1 MGRQP
6 FDDQTKRAFLH
17 GGAANCDGRGGNQT
31 RLWSQWW
38 RQGLSTLLLFAV
50 TQPRRMTGLYLKALT
65 CWLLVLM
72 IGLTTAAQANQAS
85 PNPNFPSVVIST
97 QTPGFIEVGSRM
109 GMRTDASRSLTFD
122 QATTQL
128 ATWQAINRASPNFGF
143 TRDAYWFRFQID
155 NITGQELSRLIELP
169 APLIDEVNFYH
180 FAGDQPKASY
190 VLGDEKPFA
199 QRTVKHQNFVM
210 PIQLTPGLNQ
220 IYIRLA
226 SAGTIEAPFRIWDPE
241 SFHEANR
248 DVNLI
253 QGVLI
258 GILLVMVV
266 NNLFVFFSTGG
277 INYIFYVLFVASFL
291 LLHQTLTGFTFAY
304 VWPNAVRW
312 NSIAISTFIA
322 STGLFACL
330 FANSFLKLKEFSKP
344 AWVLMNAFAAG
355 CGVLVALTFFLPYS
369 ITVRLGAAIAV
380 PVSLAALLIGC
391 WRWWQG
397 ARFARF
403 YCLAWTSVLIGIGIL
418 SAEKFGL
425 IPSTIWTNHAPQ
437 MGIILSVIL
446 LSFTLVD
453 RTNHDRSLRANAQAA
468 TLAHERQARAAQEA
482 LIKLK
487 EETNRQLEQ
496 RVKARTS
503 ELNQTLDQ
511 LQTANDRLLLLS
523 TTDGLTQVSNRA
535 FFDNAL
541 ATEHRRA
548 RRMGA
553 PLGLIMFDIDHLKQ
567 VNDTYGHMTGDACLQ
582 VLAKLMRPWI
592 HRAGDV
598 LARYGGEE
606 FVILLLGCNLES
618 STALAEKFRVAV
630 EELQISHEG
639 KVIHLTASFGV
650 ASGVPDQ
657 QSNPQDLVVTADK
670 MLFLAKEGG
679 RNCVRSSPMNSTNT

>member
-1 MGRQP
+1 M
-6 FDDQTKRAFLH
+6 
-17 GGAANCDGRGGNQT
+17 N
-31 RLWSQWW
+31 
-38 RQGLSTLLLFAV
+38 
-50 TQPRRMTGLYLKALT
+50 GLYLKTLT
-65 CWLLVLM
+65 CWLLALM
-72 IGLTTAAQANQAS
+72 MGLTMAAQASQAT
-85 PNPNFPSVVIST
+85 PNPSFPTLVIST
-97 QTPGFIEVGSRM
+97 QTPGFIEVGPRM
-109 GMRTDASRSLTFD
+109 GMLTDASRSLTFD
-122 QATTQL
+122 QATTRL
-128 ATWQAINRASPNFGF
+128 ETWHAINRASPNFGF
-143 TRDAYWFRFQID
+143 TRDAYWFRFQMD
-155 NITGQELSRLIELP
+155 NITGQELPRLIELP
-169 APLIDEVNFYH
+169 IPFIDEVNFYH
-180 FAGDQPKASY
+180 LAGDQPMASY
-190 VLGDEKPFA
+190 VLGDKKPFA
-199 QRTVKHQNFVM
+199 QRIVKHQNFVM
-210 PIQLTPGLNQ
+210 PIQLRPGLNQ

-226 SAGTIEAPFRIWDPE
+226 SAGPLEAPFRIWDPE
-241 SFHEANR
+241 RFHEANR
-248 DVNLI
+248 DENLI

-258 GILLVMVV
+258 GILLIMVFY
-266 NNLFVFFSTGG
+266 NLFVFFSTGD
-277 INYIFYVLFVASFL
+277 ISYIFYILFVASFL
-291 LLHQTLTGFTFAY
+291 MLHLTFTGFTFAY
-304 VWPNAVRW
+304 AWPNAVRW
-312 NSIAISTFIA
+312 NSIAISTFMA
-322 STGLFACL
+322 STGIFACL
-330 FANSFLKLKEFSKP
+330 FTNSFLKLKEFSRP
-344 AWVLMNAFAAG
+344 IWILMSTLAAG
-355 CGVLVALTFFLPYS
+355 CSVLVALTLFLPNS
-369 ITVRLGAAIAV
+369 ITMRLGAAIAIL
-380 PVSLAALLIGC
+380 VSLAALVIGY

-397 ARFARF
+397 AKFARF
-403 YCLAWTSVLIGIGIL
+403 YCLAWTSVLIGISIL
-418 SAEKFGL
+418 AADRFGL
-425 IPSTIWTNHAPQ
+425 MPSTIWTNHAPQ
-437 MGIILSVIL
+437 MGIIFSVIL

-453 RTNHDRSLRANAQAA
+453 RTNHDRSLRANVQAA

-487 EETNRQLEQ
+487 EETSRQLEQ

-553 PLGLIMFDIDHLKQ
+553 PLGLIMFDIDQFKQ

-582 VLAKLMRPWI
+582 ALAKLMRPWI

-650 ASGVPDQ
+650 ACGVPDQ

-670 MLFLAKEGG
+670 MLCLAKEGG
-679 RNCVRSSPMNSTNT
+679 RNCVRSSPMNSTNA

>member
-1 MGRQP
+1 M
-6 FDDQTKRAFLH
+6 
-17 GGAANCDGRGGNQT
+17 N
-31 RLWSQWW
+31 
-38 RQGLSTLLLFAV
+38 
-50 TQPRRMTGLYLKALT
+50 GLYLKTLT
-65 CWLLVLM
+65 CWLLALM
-72 IGLTTAAQANQAS
+72 MGLTMAAQASQAT
-85 PNPNFPSVVIST
+85 PNPSFPTLVIST
-97 QTPGFIEVGSRM
+97 QTPGFIEVGPRM
-109 GMRTDASRSLTFD
+109 GMLTDASRSLTFD
-122 QATTQL
+122 QATTRPE
-128 ATWQAINRASPNFGF
+128 TWQAINRASPNFGF
-143 TRDAYWFRFQID
+143 TRDAYWFRFQMD
-155 NITGQELSRLIELP
+155 NITGQELPRLIELP
-169 APLIDEVNFYH
+169 IPFIDEVNFYH
-180 FAGDQPKASY
+180 LAGDQPMASY
-190 VLGDEKPFA
+190 VLGDKKPFA
-199 QRTVKHQNFVM
+199 QRIVKHQNFVM
-210 PIQLTPGLNQ
+210 PIQLRPGLNQ

-226 SAGTIEAPFRIWDPE
+226 SAGTLEAPFRIWDPE
-241 SFHEANR
+241 RFHEANR
-248 DVNLI
+248 DENLI

-258 GILLVMVV
+258 GILLIMVFY
-266 NNLFVFFSTGG
+266 NLFVFFSTGD
-277 INYIFYVLFVASFL
+277 ISYIFYILFVASFL
-291 LLHQTLTGFTFAY
+291 LLHLTLTGFTFAY
-304 VWPNAVRW
+304 AWPNAVRW
-312 NSIAISTFIA
+312 NSIAISTFMA
-322 STGLFACL
+322 STGIFACL
-330 FANSFLKLKEFSKP
+330 FTNSFLKLKEFSRP
-344 AWVLMNAFAAG
+344 TWILMSTLAAG
-355 CGVLVALTFFLPYS
+355 CGVLVALTLFLPNS
-369 ITVRLGAAIAV
+369 ITMRLGAAIAV
-380 PVSLAALLIGC
+380 LVSLAALVIGY

-397 ARFARF
+397 AKFARF
-403 YCLAWTSVLIGIGIL
+403 YCLAWTSVLIGISIL
-418 SAEKFGL
+418 AADRFGL

-437 MGIILSVIL
+437 MGIIFSVIL

-453 RTNHDRSLRANAQAA
+453 RTNHDRSLWANAQAA

-487 EETNRQLEQ
+487 EETSRQLEQ

-553 PLGLIMFDIDHLKQ
+553 PLGLIMFDIDQFKQ

-582 VLAKLMRPWI
+582 ALAKLMRPWI

-650 ASGVPDQ
+650 ACGVPDQ

-670 MLFLAKEGG
+670 MLCLAKEGG
-679 RNCVRSSPMNSTNT
+679 RNCVRSSPMNSTNA

>member
-1 MGRQP
+1 MG
-6 FDDQTKRAFLH
+6 
-17 GGAANCDGRGGNQT
+17 
-31 RLWSQWW
+31 
-38 RQGLSTLLLFAV
+38 TL
-50 TQPRRMTGLYLKALT
+50 
-65 CWLLVLM
+65 
-72 IGLTTAAQANQAS
+72 
-85 PNPNFPSVVIST
+85 
-97 QTPGFIEVGSRM
+97 
-109 GMRTDASRSLTFD
+109 TDASRSLTFD

-128 ATWQAINRASPNFGF
+128 GTWEAIKRPSPNFGF
-143 TRDAYWFRFQID
+143 ARDAYWFRFQID
-155 NITGQELSRLIELP
+155 NVTGQEIPRLIELP
-169 APLIDEVNFYH
+169 TPLMNEVNFYH
-180 FAGDQPKASY
+180 LVGNQLKTSY
-190 VLGDEKPFA
+190 VLGDEKPFS
-199 QRTVKHQNFVM
+199 QRIVKHQNFVM

-241 SFHEANR
+241 RFHEADRDENR
-248 DVNLI
+248 M

-258 GILLVMVV
+258 GIVLIMVFY
-266 NNLFVFFSTGG
+266 NLFVFFSTDDV
-277 INYIFYVLFVASFL
+277 NYISHILFVASYL
-291 LLHQTLTGFTFAY
+291 LLHLTLTGFTFEY
-304 VWPNAVRW
+304 LWPNAVRW

-330 FANSFLKLKEFSKP
+330 FTNSFLKLKEFSKP

-548 RRMGA
+548 RRIGA

-650 ASGVPDQ
+650 ACGVPDQ

-679 RNCVRSSPMNSTNT
+679 RNCVRSSPMNSTNA

>member
-1 MGRQP
+1 M
-6 FDDQTKRAFLH
+6 
-17 GGAANCDGRGGNQT
+17 
-31 RLWSQWW
+31 
-38 RQGLSTLLLFAV
+38 
-50 TQPRRMTGLYLKALT
+50 YLKTLT
-65 CWLLVLM
+65 CWLLALM
-72 IGLTTAAQANQAS
+72 MGLTMAAQASQAT
-85 PNPNFPSVVIST
+85 PNPSFPTLVIST
-97 QTPGFIEVGSRM
+97 QTPGFIEVGPRM
-109 GMRTDASRSLTFD
+109 GMLTDASRSLTFD
-122 QATTQL
+122 QATTRPE
-128 ATWQAINRASPNFGF
+128 TWQALNRASPNFGF
-143 TRDAYWFRFQID
+143 TRDAYWFRFQMD
-155 NITGQELSRLIELP
+155 NITGQELPRLIELP
-169 APLIDEVNFYH
+169 IPFIDEVNFYH
-180 FAGDQPKASY
+180 LAGDQPMASY
-190 VLGDEKPFA
+190 VLGDKKPFA
-199 QRTVKHQNFVM
+199 QRIVKHQNFVM
-210 PIQLTPGLNQ
+210 PIQLRPGLNQ

-226 SAGTIEAPFRIWDPE
+226 SAGTLEAPFRIWDPE
-241 SFHEANR
+241 RFHEANR
-248 DVNLI
+248 DENLI

-258 GILLVMVV
+258 GILLIMVFY
-266 NNLFVFFSTGG
+266 NLFVFFSTGD
-277 INYIFYVLFVASFL
+277 ISYIFYILFVASFL
-291 LLHQTLTGFTFAY
+291 LLHLTLTGFTFAY
-304 VWPNAVRW
+304 AWPNAVRW
-312 NSIAISTFIA
+312 NSIAISTFMA
-322 STGLFACL
+322 STGIFACL
-330 FANSFLKLKEFSKP
+330 FTNSFLKLKEFSRP
-344 AWVLMNAFAAG
+344 TWILMSTLAAG
-355 CGVLVALTFFLPYS
+355 CGVLVALTLFLPNS
-369 ITVRLGAAIAV
+369 ITMRLGAAIAV
-380 PVSLAALLIGC
+380 LVSLAALVIGY

-397 ARFARF
+397 AKFARF
-403 YCLAWTSVLIGIGIL
+403 YCLAWTSVLIGISIL
-418 SAEKFGL
+418 AADRFGL

-437 MGIILSVIL
+437 MGIIFSVIL

-453 RTNHDRSLRANAQAA
+453 RTNHDRSLWANAQAA

-487 EETNRQLEQ
+487 EETSRQLEQ

-553 PLGLIMFDIDHLKQ
+553 PLGLIMFDIDQFKQ

-582 VLAKLMRPWI
+582 ALAKLMRPWI

-650 ASGVPDQ
+650 ACGVPDQ

-670 MLFLAKEGG
+670 MLCLAKEGG
-679 RNCVRSSPMNSTNT
+679 RNCVRSSPMNSTNA

>member
-1 MGRQP
+1 M
-6 FDDQTKRAFLH
+6 
-17 GGAANCDGRGGNQT
+17 
-31 RLWSQWW
+31 
-38 RQGLSTLLLFAV
+38 
-50 TQPRRMTGLYLKALT
+50 YLKTLT
-65 CWLLVLM
+65 CWLLALM
-72 IGLTTAAQANQAS
+72 MGLTMAAQASQAT
-85 PNPNFPSVVIST
+85 PNPSFPTLVIST
-97 QTPGFIEVGSRM
+97 QTPGFIEVGPRM
-109 GMRTDASRSLTFD
+109 GMLIDASRSLTFD
-122 QATTQL
+122 QATTRPE
-128 ATWQAINRASPNFGF
+128 TWQAINRASPNFGF
-143 TRDAYWFRFQID
+143 TRDAYWFRFQMD
-155 NITGQELSRLIELP
+155 NITGQELPRLIELP
-169 APLIDEVNFYH
+169 IPFIDEVNFYH
-180 FAGDQPKASY
+180 LAGDQPMASY
-190 VLGDEKPFA
+190 VLGDKKPFA
-199 QRTVKHQNFVM
+199 QRIVKHQNFVM
-210 PIQLTPGLNQ
+210 PIQLRPGLNQ

-226 SAGTIEAPFRIWDPE
+226 STGTLEAPFRIWDPE
-241 SFHEANR
+241 RFHEANR
-248 DVNLI
+248 DENLI

-258 GILLVMVV
+258 GILLIMVFY
-266 NNLFVFFSTGG
+266 NLFVFFSTGD
-277 INYIFYVLFVASFL
+277 INYIFYILFVASFL
-291 LLHQTLTGFTFAY
+291 LLHLTLTGFTFAY
-304 VWPNAVRW
+304 AWPNAVRW
-312 NSIAISTFIA
+312 NSIAISTFMA
-322 STGLFACL
+322 STGIFACL
-330 FANSFLKLKEFSKP
+330 FTNSFLKLKEFSRP
-344 AWVLMNAFAAG
+344 TWILMSTLAAG
-355 CGVLVALTFFLPYS
+355 CGVLVALTLFLPNS
-369 ITVRLGAAIAV
+369 ITMRLGAAIAV
-380 PVSLAALLIGC
+380 LVSLAALVIGY

-397 ARFARF
+397 AKFARF
-403 YCLAWTSVLIGIGIL
+403 YCLAWTSVLIGISIL
-418 SAEKFGL
+418 AADRFGL

-437 MGIILSVIL
+437 MGIIFSVIL

-453 RTNHDRSLRANAQAA
+453 RTNHDRSLWANAQAA

-487 EETNRQLEQ
+487 EETSRQLEQ

-553 PLGLIMFDIDHLKQ
+553 PLGLIMFDIDQFKQ

-582 VLAKLMRPWI
+582 ALAKLMRPWI

-650 ASGVPDQ
+650 ACGVPDQ

-670 MLFLAKEGG
+670 MLCLAKEGG
-679 RNCVRSSPMNSTNT
+679 RNCVRSSPMNSTNA